1 MKTIMTV
8 AAVAMAAVAFA
19 QEPAAKPANPG
30 RDQMR
35 RSPMAERMMAARGM
49 ADQTM
54 RAVMNPKIAEKL
66 GLTDEQK
73 AKVKALVD
81 GERESLRALQEKAQQ
96 ATKRQFEL
104 MRAEKVD
111 EAAVLSAIDEVFAAR
126 KEIAKAQFKNQLAV
140 RAVLSAEQLSKVGE
154 AMKAI
159 RGERMLRRPPAP
171 AKPAAAPA
179 APAAAPAA
187 PAAVPAAPAAK

>member
-19 QEPAAKPANPG
+19 QEPAAKPAKPV

-54 RAVMNPKIAEKL
+54 WAVMNPKIAEKL

-179 APAAAPAA
+179 APAAPAAAPAA
-187 PAAVPAAPAAK
+187 PAAK